1 MYSRAGWSAVRS
13 WHSVG
18 LALLAAFVLL
28 LPSPGWAGGSR
39 WGKGYIPNVE
49 LVTQDGK
56 RLRFYEDLI
65 KDKVFVVDFL
75 FTTCRDFCPLAAARL
90 AELQEKLG
98 DAMGR
103 DIFFYS
109 ISIDPETDT
118 PERLKD
124 YARTFQ
130 AGPGWLFLTGKPEDI
145 REIRYKLGDR
155 GKTLSEH
162 RNEVLLGNGATGVWA
177 RNSVLGDLNSLALVV
192 RGMDPKWRPSVS
204 AGHAPKPVKWDFSAH
219 PGEALYKRM
228 CAGCHTVGQGARA
241 GPDLAG
247 ITGRRDRDW
256 LVRFISDPER
266 MRAQKDPVALALAA
280 NFPTVRMP
288 VLGVSQSDAGD
299 LIAYVVHREEEDAKR
314 THPLESLFGLTT
326 HTGARLTSEAVK
338 GMPVAVFFGFTHCP
352 DVCPT
357 TLMDWSNVLDGLG
370 KDGDRLK
377 VLFVSVDSE
386 RDTPAALASY
396 LGSFDPRITALT
408 GSAADIARA
417 ARTFGALYEKVASS
431 DGAYTFDHTTNVYL
445 IGPDG
450 RLAATANL
458 QTPEADRQ
466 RVLADLLARH

>member
-1 MYSRAGWSAVRS
+1 MYLRARWNAV
-13 WHSVG
+13 WLLHPVG
-18 LALLAAFVLL
+18 LALLAAVALL
-28 LPSPGWAGGSR
+28 VSAPGPAEAQR
-39 WGKGYIPNVE
+39 WGKGYLPDVE
-49 LVTQDGK
+49 LVNQDGK
-56 RLRFYEDLI
+56 PLRFYDDLI
-65 KDKVFVVDFL
+65 KDKVFVVNFL
-75 FTTCRDFCPLAAARL
+75 YTTCKDFCPLAAARL
-90 AELQEKLG
+90 SELQEKLG
-98 DAMGR
+98 DVMGR

-118 PERLKD
+118 TERLKD

-145 REIRYKLGDR
+145 NAIRYKLGDR

-177 RNSVLGDLNSLALVV
+177 RNSVLGDINSLALTV
-192 RGMDPKWRPSVS
+192 RGMDPKWRPPAR
-204 AGHAPKPVKWDFSAH
+204 AGRAPRPLQWDFEAH
-219 PGEALYKRM
+219 PGEALYQRM
-228 CAGCHTVGQGARA
+228 CAGCHTVGQGARV

-247 ITGRRDRDW
+247 VTVRRDREW

-266 MRAQKDPVALALAA
+266 VRVERDPVALALVA

-288 VLGVSQSDAGD
+288 ALGVSPSDAGD
-299 LIAYVVHREEEDAKR
+299 LITYIVDHEEDAKQ
-314 THPLESLFGLTT
+314 THPLQSLFGLTT
-326 HTGARLTSEAVK
+326 HTGSQLTSEAVK

-357 TLMDWSNVLDGLG
+357 TLIDWSNVLQGLG

-396 LGSFDPRITALT
+396 LGSFDARITALT

-417 ARTFGALYEKVASS
+417 GRTFGAQYEKVIAS
-431 DGAYTFDHTTNVYL
+431 DGSYTFDHTTNVYL

-450 RLAATANL
+450 QLAGTANL

-466 RVLADLLARH
+466 RMLADLLKRR